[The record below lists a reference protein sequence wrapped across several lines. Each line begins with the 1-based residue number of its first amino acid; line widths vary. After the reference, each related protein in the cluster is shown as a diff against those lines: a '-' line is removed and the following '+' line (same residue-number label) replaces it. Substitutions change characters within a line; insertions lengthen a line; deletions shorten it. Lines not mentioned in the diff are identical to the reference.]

1 MNLKYLAYHTQCQL
15 YIYKKPIC
23 ALYSDVA
30 THWIPLFAIIIQ
42 RKHRGDG
49 IKKKKTKLNIE
60 HGEKKISQSRP
71 NDKFNS
77 WSAVKLTII

>member
-49 IKKKKTKLNIE
+49 IKKKKLN
-60 HGEKKISQSRP
+60 
-71 NDKFNS
+71 
-77 WSAVKLTII
+77 